1 MCTLFPL
8 HSACTGEFS
17 YSCGIMSHHPKLDQ
31 VFPQSHCTNITLQG
45 LWPSEFA
52 NVNQHV
58 YKNQMR
64 SRTKISNVLPHPS
77 QKYFIET
84 ALSLGFVKRTCR
96 TDLFLFCQSTVSL
109 PSVYVS
115 VSSVTV
121 DRLCQDIRCYI
132 SILNIQRT
140 LIKLISLCSFSY
152 EEHTNG
158 FTTFNSFVLHSQQ
171 AQAGSLED
179 I

>member
-1 MCTLFPL
+1 
-8 HSACTGEFS
+8 
-17 YSCGIMSHHPKLDQ
+17 
-31 VFPQSHCTNITLQG
+31 
-45 LWPSEFA
+45 
-52 NVNQHV
+52 
-58 YKNQMR
+58 MR

-84 ALSLGFVKRTCR
+84 ALSLGFVKTTCK
-96 TDLFLFCQSTVSL
+96 TDLFLFCQSTVSS

-121 DRLCQDIRCYI
+121 DRLCQGIRCYI

-140 LIKLISLCSFSY
+140 LIKLISLCSFNY

-179 I
+179 IKGHIKRKQHQFCYPSPNSLVGIPTLSFLLAWL

>member
-1 MCTLFPL
+1 MW
-8 HSACTGEFS
+8 
-17 YSCGIMSHHPKLDQ
+17 HHEPSPQTDQ
-31 VFPQSHCTNITLQG
+31 VLPQSHCTNIILQG

-52 NVNQHV
+52 SVNQCV
-58 YKNQMR
+58 YKKQMQN
-64 SRTKISNVLPHPS
+64 RTKISNVLLYPS
-77 QKYFIET
+77 WKYFVET
-84 ALSLGFVKRTCR
+84 ALSLGFVKRTCK
-96 TDLFLFCQSTVSL
+96 TDLFLFCQSTVSS
-109 PSVYVS
+109 PSLYVS
-115 VSSVTV
+115 VSTVTV
-121 DRLCQDIRCYI
+121 DKLCQDIRCYT

-140 LIKLISLCSFSY
+140 LIKLISLCSFNY